1 MKVCETTLRIS
12 YEKCYYDDYMKNYHL
27 EGMKSSPK
35 YVLSGSLKQK
45 TCEIKKSTEV

>member
-1 MKVCETTLRIS
+1 MKACETTLKVS

-27 EGMKSSPK
+27 EDMKSSPK

-45 TCEIKKSTEV
+45 TFEIQE